1 MPKILDFTS
10 FKTGKLQRSRLRGR
24 FIVAKLADTPS
35 YEALSYAWGEP
46 VFDDEIELPEGVFP
60 ITSHLGL
67 ALRHLRR
74 KSGRRRLWVDAIC
87 IDQSD
92 GSKEKGPQV
101 SLMARIYRNTEECLV
116 WLGTSSLTSDISID
130 LLAQLART
138 SSNHGF
144 GLETIPQT
152 FARPGRLPHDLVA
165 ALDKLARITAG
176 KLSQL
181 TMNEH
186 LSCFFGQSWFQRLW
200 IVQEMALPL
209 KLTLQNG
216 EKKLDGLE
224 FLLGTLVLNYL
235 SKQDSYFR
243 QMDPSNLRT
252 AANLCLVRLVTQNI
266 EDPCLEPVILELVA
280 KNSERICREP
290 KDRIYALVGI
300 QSSRDITQITPNYD
314 ASDEDAFRQ
323 FAIDHLLGGD
333 LRCLC
338 YAGLVRHTCKKRALP
353 TWVPDWTCND
363 TRIRVRI
370 GHSFGISY
378 EACRMGKKD
387 IAFDEKDAAVIRI
400 RGVLLDVVNMDVSG
414 EPESVDG
421 IASHLRN
428 HADARQQFAMILRW
442 SDLCNV
448 NHKGTEYYNG
458 EEVQSVVA
466 RTLVLNDH
474 SHVTC
479 RISNMDS
486 SPGAG
491 DGMAQWLRRL
501 ICIERHLSPCKI
513 SQCAMLPSQ
522 ETVTQVLE
530 LVEAVGHGRSLFT
543 TKSGY
548 IGLGPVSLE
557 PGDAIV
563 FFHGAE
569 TPFLLRKVCLDKG
582 KGNARSCTADDGSRS
597 AERWQLVGDCYLHGF
612 MNNEILRPDYKG
624 KHRLFWLV

>member
-10 FKTGKLQRSRLRGR
+10 FKTGKLQRSRLRGK

-46 VFDDEIELPEGVFP
+46 VFDDNIELPEGVFP

-87 IDQSD
+87 IDQSY
-92 GSKEKGPQV
+92 GSTEKGPQV
-101 SLMARIYRNTEECLV
+101 SLMASIYRNTEECLV

-165 ALDKLARITAG
+165 ALDKLARTTAG

-266 EDPCLEPVILELVA
+266 EDPCLEPGILELVA

-290 KDRIYALVGI
+290 KDRIYALLGI
-300 QSSRDITQITPNYD
+300 QSSRDIIPITPNYD

-400 RGVLLDVVNMDVSG
+400 RGVLLDVVNMD
-414 EPESVDG
+414 
-421 IASHLRN
+421 
-428 HADARQQFAMILRW
+428 
-442 SDLCNV
+442 
-448 NHKGTEYYNG
+448 
-458 EEVQSVVA
+458 
-466 RTLVLNDH
+466 
-474 SHVTC
+474 
-479 RISNMDS
+479 S

-491 DGMAQWLRRL
+491 DGMAQWMRRL

-582 KGNARSCTADDGSRS
+582 KGNAPSCTADDGSRS